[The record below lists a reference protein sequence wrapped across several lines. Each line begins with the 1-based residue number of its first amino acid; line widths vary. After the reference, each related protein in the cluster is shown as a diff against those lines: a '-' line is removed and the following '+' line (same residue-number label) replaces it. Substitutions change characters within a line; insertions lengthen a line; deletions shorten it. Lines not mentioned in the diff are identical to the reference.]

1 MMSTSTCNLVR
12 SRTDYA
18 DLDKGYGNGH
28 YTRAAPPY
36 PVASPLMTTS
46 FECPPV
52 LMARGTIA
60 ASKGNST
67 GAVLMTRTVLPEPG
81 LSRTQKNGLDGR
93 RGGIGAL
100 VGALE
105 GGAPTRAALRGPSGR
120 SSAQEAS
127 YSGGQLLWRPVTLEA
142 SLQGGLES

>member
-1 MMSTSTCNLVR
+1 MSTCTLGLTTRNVYGVR
-12 SRTDYA
+12 V
-18 DLDKGYGNGH
+18 YGNCR
-28 YTRAAPPY
+28 YMRAAPPY

-46 FECPPV
+46 PECPPV

-105 GGAPTRAALRGPSGR
+105 RVAPTRAVLRGPSGR
-120 SSAQEAS
+120 SSALEAS
-127 YSGGQLLWRPVTLEA
+127 YSRGQSAR
-142 SLQGGLES
+142 GLES

>member
-1 MMSTSTCNLVR
+1 M
-12 SRTDYA
+12 Y
-18 DLDKGYGNGH
+18 KGYGNGH

-105 GGAPTRAALRGPSGR
+105 RVAPTRAVLQGPSGR
-120 SSAQEAS
+120 SSALEAS
-127 YSGGQLLWRPVTLEA
+127 YSRGQSAR
-142 SLQGGLES
+142 GLES

>member
-1 MMSTSTCNLVR
+1 MEHDVCMSCTLGLTTRICIR
-12 SRTDYA
+12 GTGTA
-18 DLDKGYGNGH
+18 TI

-105 GGAPTRAALRGPSGR
+105 RVAPTRAVLQGPSGR
-120 SSAQEAS
+120 NSALEAS
-127 YSGGQLLWRPVTLEA
+127 YSRGQSARGFREL
-142 SLQGGLES
+142 G

>member
-1 MMSTSTCNLVR
+1 MSTCTVILYA
-12 SRTDYA
+12 RTDYA

-46 FECPPV
+46 PGCPPV

-120 SSAQEAS
+120 SSALEAS
-127 YSGGQLLWRPVTLEA
+127 YSGGQFAWGMREL
-142 SLQGGLES
+142 G